1 MGAHDNRRKH
11 NRVPLGYEAV
21 IHSGRV
27 LIARCNVLDIS
38 AEGARLFLDKPLE
51 NVPAE
56 FVLRLSRNGKIER
69 DCQLVWREQNE
80 IGVHFS
86 S

>member
-1 MGAHDNRRKH
+1 MSAKNRRRYA
-11 NRVPLGYEAV
+11 RVPLGYEAV
-21 IHSGRV
+21 IHAGNV
-27 LIARCNVLDIS
+27 LISRCNVLDMS
-38 AEGARLFLDKPLE
+38 REGARLFLETPVKD
-51 NVPAE
+51 VPAE

-69 DCQLVWREQNE
+69 DCQLVWRQQNE

>member
-1 MGAHDNRRKH
+1 MSLDNRRKH
-11 NRVPLGYEAV
+11 ARVALGYEAV
-21 IHSGRV
+21 IHSGNV
-27 LIARCNVLDIS
+27 LISRCSVLDIS
-38 AEGARLFLDKPLE
+38 REGARLFLETPVE
-51 NVPAE
+51 SVPAE

-69 DCQLVWREQNE
+69 DCHLVWRQQNE

>member
-1 MGAHDNRRKH
+1 MSSDNRRKH
-11 NRVPLGYEAV
+11 TRVALGYEAV
-21 IHSGRV
+21 IHSGNV
-27 LIARCNVLDIS
+27 LISRCSVLDIS
-38 AEGARLFLDKPLE
+38 REGARLFLEKPVE
-51 NVPAE
+51 SVPAE

-69 DCQLVWREQNE
+69 DCHLVWREQNQ